1 MPYALLQ
8 RSLDQTIDRESLEEA
23 AAASHS
29 IPRPDCARLQK
40 ELFGIVVDNLD
51 QEHALALQGEL
62 NRHNFPTDVIDQTQ
76 LAALNEAAS
85 GQEFQVKPHALI
97 VADVYGTQVEYP
109 WEKFVFAAAGYVL
122 RIADRPIGKH
132 LEPAVD
138 AFRST
143 HSAVKVVVD
152 YKLQNVPQFRFDWF
166 FDAEPYRWQWIWD
179 RESIVRVN
187 QEPIRLSQHEKF
199 VLLLQQLTS
208 FLPTER
214 LNGGVRKLSSGGYF
228 VYPSVRAFEEEIVW
242 SFYQL
247 MHSVSG

>member
-8 RSLDQTIDRESLEEA
+8 RSLDQTIDRESLEDA

-29 IPRPDCARLQK
+29 IPRPDCAHLQK

-51 QEHALALQGEL
+51 HDRALALQQEL
-62 NRHNFPTDVIDQTQ
+62 GRRNFATEIVDQAQ
-76 LAALNEAAS
+76 LAALNVPAS

-97 VADVYGTQVEYP
+97 VVDLYGTEVEYP

-122 RIADRPIGKH
+122 RLADRPYH
-132 LEPAVD
+132 THVEPATD
-138 AFRST
+138 PFRPR
-143 HSAVKVVVD
+143 HLNVEVVVD

-166 FDAEPYRWQWIWD
+166 FDIEPYRLQWIWD

-187 QEPIRLSQHEKF
+187 QEPIGLKQHERF
-199 VLLLQQLTS
+199 VLLLQQLTG
-208 FLPTER
+208 FLPAER
-214 LNGGVRKLSSGGYF
+214 LNGGIRKLSSGGYF
-228 VYPSVRAFEEEIVW
+228 VYPSVHAFEEEIVW

-247 MHSVSG
+247 MHGFSG

>member
-8 RSLDQTIDRESLEEA
+8 RSLDQTIDRVSLEDA
-23 AAASHS
+23 AAVSHS

-40 ELFGIVVDNLD
+40 ELFGIVVDDLD
-51 QEHALALQGEL
+51 YDHATALQGEL
-62 NRHNFPTDVIDQTQ
+62 NRRNFPTDVVDQAQ
-76 LAALNEAAS
+76 LSTLNEPAS
-85 GQEFQVKPHALI
+85 GQEFKITLQALI
-97 VADVYGTQVEYP
+97 VVDLYGTEVEYP

-122 RIADRPIGKH
+122 RIAERPIGKH
-132 LEPAVD
+132 LEPAME

-143 HSAVKVVVD
+143 HNAVKAVVD

-166 FDAEPYRWQWIWD
+166 FDAEPYRLQWIWD

-187 QEPIRLSQHEKF
+187 QEPVRLQQHEKF

-208 FLPTER
+208 FLPAER
-214 LNGGVRKLSSGGYF
+214 LNSGVRKLSSGDYF
-228 VYPSVRAFEEEIVW
+228 VYPSVHAFEEEIIW

-247 MHSVSG
+247 MRNASV

>member
-8 RSLDQTIDRESLEEA
+8 RSLDQTIDRASLEDA

-51 QEHALALQGEL
+51 HEHALALQQEL
-62 NRHNFPTDVIDQTQ
+62 ARRNFPTEVVDQVQ
-76 LAALNEAAS
+76 LSALNEPAS
-85 GQEFQVKPHALI
+85 GQEFEVQPHAFVVVNL
-97 VADVYGTQVEYP
+97 YGTQVEYP

-122 RIADRPIGKH
+122 RLADRPYQTH
-132 LEPAVD
+132 LEPATD
-138 AFRST
+138 PFRSRYQ
-143 HSAVKVVVD
+143 SVEVVVD
-152 YKLQNVPQFRFDWF
+152 YKLQNVPQFRFDLF

-179 RESIVRVN
+179 RESMVRVN
-187 QEPIRLSQHEKF
+187 KEPIRLREHERF
-199 VLLLQQLTS
+199 VGLLQQLTS

-228 VYPSVRAFEEEIVW
+228 VYPSVHAFEEEIIW

-247 MHSVSG
+247 MRDANA